1 MEKVF
6 KCQEDENDIITI
18 SSNDREKKGITIT
31 NYFDLNDMICVNLS
45 KTDAIEFCR
54 ELLKHIATL

>member
-6 KCQEDENDIITI
+6 KCSVDEQIEIRANKFNKSILVEVKNKTF
-18 SSNDREKKGITIT
+18 ETT
-31 NYFDLNDMICVNLS
+31 EFVFLS

-54 ELLKHIATL
+54 ELLKHIASL

>member
-6 KCQEDENDIITI
+6 KCSVDEQNEI
-18 SSNDREKKGITIT
+18 KT
-31 NYFDLNDMICVNLS
+31 NKFNKCILVEVKNKEYETTELIFLS

-54 ELLKHIATL
+54 ELLKHIASL

>member
-6 KCQEDENDIITI
+6 KCQYQNEDTI
-18 SSNDREKKGITIT
+18 KVETFDKTIYIEIDSECQDAT
-31 NYFDLNDMICVNLS
+31 VSINLS

-54 ELLKHIATL
+54 ELLKHIASL

>member
-6 KCQEDENDIITI
+6 KCSVDEQNEIKANKFNKSILVEVKNKEYETTDFI
-18 SSNDREKKGITIT
+18 
-31 NYFDLNDMICVNLS
+31 FLS

-54 ELLKHIATL
+54 ELLKHIASL